1 MEYIEHDGELLAI
14 IRRDSEWPEGLSFC
28 TPDELFIQAGTWQ
41 YEAGK
46 QLAAH
51 RHKIHERNV
60 TKTQEVA
67 YVKRGRM
74 KVNVYSDAG
83 ELIAAPELG
92 AGDFII
98 LAAGGHGYEILE
110 DGTQVLEVKNG
121 PFIDVSVDKEAL
133 AVD

>member
-1 MEYIEHDGELLAI
+1 MEQIEHEGELLAI
-14 IRRDSEWPEGLSFC
+14 IRRDHEWPEGLSFC

-41 YEAGK
+41 YDEGK
-46 QLAAH
+46 ILAAH

-60 TKTQEVA
+60 SKTQEVA

-74 KVNVYSDAG
+74 KVSIYTDAG
-83 ELIAAPELG
+83 ALVAEPVLES
-92 AGDFII
+92 GDFVI

-121 PFIDVSVDKEAL
+121 PFVDVSVDKEL
-133 AVD
+133 L